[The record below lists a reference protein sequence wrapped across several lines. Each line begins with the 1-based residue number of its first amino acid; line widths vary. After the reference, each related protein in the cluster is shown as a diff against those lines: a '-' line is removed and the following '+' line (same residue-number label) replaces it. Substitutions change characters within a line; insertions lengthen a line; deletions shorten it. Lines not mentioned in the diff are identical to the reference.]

1 MHYTPILRL
10 KLDHTFEEFDGLGIG
25 SQLDHGLLPVGTT
38 ANVDTHALFL
48 AFHTDGVD
56 LLDLNVE
63 DLFDSLL
70 DLDLVGIDSDLEDI
84 LLFSGSF
91 HGLFGDDGLN
101 DDIVSGLH
109 YANTSSILARAA

>member
-1 MHYTPILRL
+1 L
-10 KLDHTFEEFDGLGIG
+10 KSDHTFEEFDGLGIG
-25 SQLDHGLLPVGTT
+25 SQLDHGLLPAGAA
-38 ANVDTHALFL
+38 ANEHALALHL
-48 AFHTDGVD
+48 AFHTDGVNLFD
-56 LLDLNVE
+56 LDTE

-70 DLDLVGIDSDLEDI
+70 DLDLVGVVGDLEDV
-84 LLFSGSF
+84 LLFLGSF